1 MQSTGQKHILHEL
14 HPVNLSGNLEISPG
28 VYVISWKRSSDFSP
42 GQVIKISM
50 DLHEPPRIY
59 SICSGNRDEDIS
71 VLFNVKPGGILTPK
85 LAAMRPGD
93 RIFVSEPYGSF
104 FCDEK
109 PAHLISTGTGIA
121 PFHSM
126 IRSGK
131 VKNKVLIH
139 GVSHA
144 NQFYFEDYL
153 RKELGDNYIRCCS
166 REQAE
171 GCFSGRVTDYLLS
184 LPDLPKGDKYYL
196 CGQALMV
203 VEVRD
208 LLIQKGVPYGQ
219 IYAEIFF

>member
-1 MQSTGQKHILHEL
+1 MQSTVQKYNKHEL
-14 HPVNLSGNLEISPG
+14 QPVHISANVEISPN
-28 VYVISWKRSSDFSP
+28 VWVISWKRSADFSP

-50 DLHEPPRIY
+50 DLLEPPRIY
-59 SICSGNRDEDIS
+59 SICSGNSDEDIS
-71 VLFNVKPGGILTPK
+71 VLFNVKPDGVLTPK
-85 LAAMRPGD
+85 LSTMRAGD
-93 RIFVSEPYGSF
+93 RIFVSAPYGSF
-104 FCDEK
+104 YCDDK

-131 VKNKVLIH
+131 ADNKVLIH
-139 GVSHA
+139 GVSYA
-144 NQFYFEDYL
+144 NQFYFEDFL
-153 RKELGDNYIRCCS
+153 KEELGDKYIRCCS
-166 REQAE
+166 REQAD
-171 GCFSGRVTDYLLS
+171 GCFSGRVTDYLQR

-208 LLIQKGVPYGQ
+208 LLIQMGIPYGQ